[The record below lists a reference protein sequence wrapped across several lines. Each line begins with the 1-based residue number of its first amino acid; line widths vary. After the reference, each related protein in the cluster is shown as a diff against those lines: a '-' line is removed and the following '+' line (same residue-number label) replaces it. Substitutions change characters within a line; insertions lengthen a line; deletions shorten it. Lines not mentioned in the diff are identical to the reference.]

1 MQKDPIDIMLN
12 QWTLERPDL
21 DTSALAVVVRILMLH
36 KTFLR
41 QATSAL
47 SPLDLELWE
56 YDVLSALRRQGKP
69 YELAATELARE
80 TAISTGAMTNRID
93 RLVARKLLHRRADLE
108 DRRGVNVALTPN
120 GIRMIDKAIQLRL
133 EAANQG
139 ISGLGRK
146 ERAQLAGLLRKVVL
160 AAGEQKFG
168 NGSD

>member
-1 MQKDPIDIMLN
+1 MQTDAIDIMLN

-36 KTFLR
+36 RTFLR

-47 SPLDLELWE
+47 SVLDLELWE

-93 RLVARKLLHRRADLE
+93 RLVDKKLLSREADLE
-108 DRRGVNVALTPN
+108 DRRSINVTLTTKGVR
-120 GIRMIDKAIQLRL
+120 IIDKAIQLRL
-133 EAANQG
+133 KAANHG
-139 ISGLGRK
+139 IKGLSKK
-146 ERAQLAGLLRKVVL
+146 ERNQLAGLLRKVVL
-160 AAGEQKFG
+160 AAAVTQSA
-168 NGSD
+168 NGRA

>member
-1 MQKDPIDIMLN
+1 MLS

-47 SPLDLELWE
+47 SALDLELWE

-80 TAISTGAMTNRID
+80 TAISSGAMTNRID
-93 RLVARKLLHRRADLE
+93 RLLAKGLLSREADLE
-108 DRRGVNVALTPN
+108 DRRSINVALTTK
-120 GIRMIDKAIQLRL
+120 GIRIIDKAIQFRL
-133 EAANQG
+133 EAAKDG
-139 ISGLGRK
+139 IRGLSKK
-146 ERAQLAGLLRKVVL
+146 ERTQLADLLRKVVL
-160 AAGEQKFG
+160 AAVTKRPG
-168 NGSD
+168 NGKA